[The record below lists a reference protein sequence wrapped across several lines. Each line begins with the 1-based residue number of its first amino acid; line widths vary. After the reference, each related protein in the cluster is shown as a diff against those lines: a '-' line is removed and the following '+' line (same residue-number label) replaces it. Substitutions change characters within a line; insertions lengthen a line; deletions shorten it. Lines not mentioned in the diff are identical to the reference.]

1 MMEDTL
7 RKLVLSVN
15 HTRRLTMKKIALL
28 TSIAVVVTMIYAAIQ
43 PAHSAPLAIRFSSG
57 APENHFLTKQYI
69 EWAKLIEK
77 NSKGDMKVEVYH
89 SAQLYRDNEVIKAVQ
104 TGGVDSG
111 CAFTMYVENQLVPAL
126 KVYMMPYL
134 FQSLDETWKVYKSDV
149 GAAWKQTAE
158 RKGVKL
164 LAMVVMP
171 SPEDHIVLTTKPIK
185 VPADLKGMVI
195 RGASPEHALVIKKW
209 GAGPSF
215 LTGAEVYLGLQ
226 RNTINGAINSLATY
240 MDRKL
245 YEAAPYVVMTP
256 ISVVHTFIVMNKGY
270 FDKLTPERQKII
282 LDASATIENNTVQ
295 FGKNTLKEDLEQAK
309 KKAKVYVPTA
319 AEAVLWQEGMSGLW
333 DEIAKGNK
341 DVADALKKT
350 REMLKR

>member
-1 MMEDTL
+1 ME
-7 RKLVLSVN
+7 LVLSEN
-15 HTRRLTMKKIALL
+15 HTRRVTMKKRALL
-28 TSIAVVVTMIYAAIQ
+28 TSIIAALMIVCFGLSLTHAA
-43 PAHSAPLAIRFSSG
+43 PTTIRFSNG

-77 NSKGDMKVEVYH
+77 NSKGDIKVQVYH
-89 SAQLYRDNEVIKAVQ
+89 SAQLYRDNEVLKAVQ
-104 TGGVDSG
+104 TGGLESG
-111 CAFTMYVENQLVPAL
+111 CGFTMYIENQLVPAM

-134 FQSLDETWKVYKSDV
+134 FQTLDETWKVYKSEV
-149 GAAWKQTAE
+149 GTAWKQTAE

-164 LAMVVMP
+164 LALVVMP
-171 SPEDHIVLTTKPIK
+171 SPEDHIILTTKPIK
-185 VPADLKGMVI
+185 VPADLKGLVI

-245 YEAAPYVVMTP
+245 YEVAPYVVMTP
-256 ISVVHTFIVMNKGY
+256 ISVVHTFIVMNKVY
-270 FDKLTPERQKII
+270 FDKLTPEQQKII
-282 LDASATIENNTVQ
+282 LDASATIENNTVS
-295 FGKNTLKEDLEQAK
+295 FGKQTLKEDLEQAK
-309 KKAKVYVPTA
+309 KKAKVYVPTT
-319 AEAVLWQEGMSGLW
+319 AEAGLWKEGMSGLW
-333 DEIAKGNK
+333 DEISKGNK

-350 REMLKR
+350 REMLNR